1 MTATG
6 LRAACLAALLVLGG
20 PGAHALG
27 SDYGYD
33 SFKTP
38 DAVTWVQLCG
48 AWGPN
53 HQGTYRVVHAE
64 QYAQSFLY
72 VQWMARDANGSLQA
86 AHTVAIAELD
96 NDHAEI
102 DRGRARL
109 ERLGGSDHHA
119 AAEPRARGLACRR
132 PFRAGLRAAGE
143 PLLRARR
150 VARGRPAA
158 ARRAPAAWH
167 PGRDRSTRRCARPS
181 I

>member
-96 NDHAEI
+96 TDHAEI
-102 DRGRARL
+102 ALSDLTCRATPRGIVLTAKADSGHDDKL
-109 ERLGGSDHHA
+109 
-119 AAEPRARGLACRR
+119 
-132 PFRAGLRAAGE
+132 
-143 PLLRARR
+143 RR
-150 VARGRPAA
+150 VTIEVGPAPGQYRFRPQ
-158 ARRAPAAWH
+158 R
-167 PGRDRSTRRCARPS
+167 TR
-181 I
+181 

>member
-6 LRAACLAALLVLGG
+6 LRAACLAALLLLGG

-102 DRGRARL
+102 ALSDLTCRATPRGIVLTAKADSGHDDKL
-109 ERLGGSDHHA
+109 
-119 AAEPRARGLACRR
+119 
-132 PFRAGLRAAGE
+132 
-143 PLLRARR
+143 RR
-150 VARGRPAA
+150 VTIEVGPAPGQYRFRPQ
-158 ARRAPAAWH
+158 R
-167 PGRDRSTRRCARPS
+167 TR
-181 I
+181 

>member
-6 LRAACLAALLVLGG
+6 LGAACLAALLVLGA

-102 DRGRARL
+102 ALSDLSCRATPRGIVLTAKADSGHDDKL
-109 ERLGGSDHHA
+109 
-119 AAEPRARGLACRR
+119 
-132 PFRAGLRAAGE
+132 
-143 PLLRARR
+143 RR
-150 VARGRPAA
+150 VTIEVGPAPGQYRFRPQ
-158 ARRAPAAWH
+158 R
-167 PGRDRSTRRCARPS
+167 TR
-181 I
+181 